1 MKVLVLSNMSFKQS
15 APMQGVFVD
24 NQVDRLNKKDLDLDY
39 CKMKWNTDSFLCRAL
54 KYPVFLMQFI
64 FQCVF
69 RFKCY
74 DVIHVHYYFPTII
87 LAAVYKFL
95 RNRDV
100 KIIVTCHGSDIYLY
114 DPPRYLYRTL
124 SNVVNHWIFTSEQ
137 LHEKFYRPVSSYSI
151 LCAGYND
158 NIFYNK
164 NKQLTK
170 KYDFLQVCSL
180 DKNKGIDRF
189 LSLVAMMPEQQFAL
203 VGEGPMKQEVLAAQA
218 QFSNLNYFGKQK
230 PEKLVDIIHQTK
242 FILSLSRNESFGLTL
257 SEAQAC
263 GVPAVATST
272 DGSKAQIDDA
282 SRCIEQKNISE
293 EQLLANLKDSMTFNL
308 GLSPKQYD
316 YLSITVSKTAE
327 SFSLTRVIEQI
338 VTTYNAVFK
347 GNL

>member
-1 MKVLVLSNMSFKQS
+1 MKVLILSNMSFKQS

-24 NQVDRLNKKDLDLDY
+24 NQVDRLNETGLDLDY

-74 DVIHVHYYFPTII
+74 NVIHVHYYFPTII

-124 SNVVNHWIFTSEQ
+124 SKVVNHWIFTSEQ

-203 VGEGPMKQEVLAAQA
+203 VGEGPMKQEVISAQA

-230 PEKLVDIIHQTK
+230 PEELVDIIHQTK

-282 SRCIEQKNISE
+282 SRCIEQKSISE
-293 EQLLANLKDSMTFNL
+293 EQLLANLKNSMAFNL

-316 YLSITVSKTAE
+316 CLSVTVNKTAE